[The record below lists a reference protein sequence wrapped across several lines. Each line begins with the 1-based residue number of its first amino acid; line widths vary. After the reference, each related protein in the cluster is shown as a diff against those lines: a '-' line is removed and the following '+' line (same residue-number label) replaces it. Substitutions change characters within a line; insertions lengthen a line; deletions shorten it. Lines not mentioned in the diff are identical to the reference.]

1 MVVIRLTEEK
11 IRRILTDEKLSAI
24 KAVLEKDHA
33 IDCIFLL
40 KLEKGR
46 WKNAKAFM
54 RDLGLT
60 LSDGTFRSRM
70 MEMEHLGLAE
80 SVAIDPLKKY
90 YVITELGEKIAGL
103 LLGFFGE
110 LE

>member
-1 MVVIRLTEEK
+1 MVISLVEEK
-11 IRRILTDEKLSAI
+11 IKGILTDEKLSAI

-40 KLEKGR
+40 KMGKGR

-54 RDLGLT
+54 HDLGLT

-70 MEMEHLGLAE
+70 MEMEDLGLAE

-90 YVITELGEKIAGL
+90 YVITEFGEKVAEL
-103 LLGFFGE
+103 LLNLFDA